1 MIIPAKNALATYCV
15 AGFPYTAPDGT
26 IYGVEEVDDGDLG
39 PGEFNCRP
47 IGLGDGE
54 WIEGDTH
61 HYPFWVEAS
70 PGPLAGSQNY
80 LLWAGAAAVVAF
92 LVIRR

>member
-1 MIIPAKNALATYCV
+1 MIIPAKNAHATYCV

-26 IYGVEEVDDGDLG
+26 IYGVEEVAEGPLG
-39 PGEFNCRP
+39 GGNCRP
-47 IGLGDGE
+47 IGLGAGE

-61 HYPFWVEAS
+61 AYPFWVEAS